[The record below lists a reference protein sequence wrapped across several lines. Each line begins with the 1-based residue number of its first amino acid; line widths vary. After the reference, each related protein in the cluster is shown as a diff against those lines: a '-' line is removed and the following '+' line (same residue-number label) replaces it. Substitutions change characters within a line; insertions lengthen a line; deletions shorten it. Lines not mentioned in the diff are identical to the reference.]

1 MARVQIRLPN
11 DFIDALDS
19 ASSLIDNSAEQVL
32 QAGANIVEPR
42 MRSNLSAAIGSST
55 KQPSRSTGQ
64 LAKALGTAPVK
75 VNSRG
80 DYNVKIGFAENRDDG
95 RANALIANV
104 LEHGRSNQPARPF
117 LAPTRSQTKRAAITA
132 MKQTLATR
140 IEQVKP

>member
-1 MARVQIRLPN
+1 MARVQIKLPN

-19 ASSLIDNSAEQVL
+19 ASNILDNSAEQVL
-32 QAGANIVEPR
+32 KAGANIVEPR
-42 MRSNLSAAIGSST
+42 MRSNLSAAIGSNT
-55 KQPSRSTGQ
+55 KRPSRSTGQ

-80 DYNVKIGFAENRDDG
+80 DYNVKVGFAENRDDG

-117 LAPTRSQTKRAAITA
+117 LAPTRSQTKRAAIDA
-132 MKQTLATR
+132 IKQTLATR
-140 IEQVKP
+140 IQQVKP

>member
-1 MARVQIRLPN
+1 MARVQIKLPN

-32 QAGANIVEPR
+32 KAGANIVEPR

-55 KQPSRSTGQ
+55 KQPTRSTGQ

-80 DYNVKIGFAENRDDG
+80 DYNVKVGFAENRDDG

-132 MKQTLATR
+132 MKQTLAAR
-140 IEQVKP
+140 IQQVKP

>member
-1 MARVQIRLPN
+1 MARVQIKLPN

-32 QAGANIVEPR
+32 KAGANIVEPR
-42 MRSNLSAAIGSST
+42 MRSNLSAAIDSST

-80 DYNVKIGFAENRDDG
+80 DYNVKVGFAENRDDG

-132 MKQTLATR
+132 MKQTLAAR
-140 IEQVKP
+140 IQQVKP